1 MASSSMTRKDNKGQ
15 RQESIEEYKIEAW
28 KLVNWVQ
35 KEKKK
40 CPGVNGV
47 YWSWHSRW
55 LLEEP
60 LALPLMCIFAISA
73 LALCYS
79 HYD

>member
-1 MASSSMTRKDNKGQ
+1 MTRKDNKGQ

-40 CPGVNGV
+40 NVQEWMEYTDLGIAGD
-47 YWSWHSRW
+47 S
-55 LLEEP
+55 
-60 LALPLMCIFAISA
+60 
-73 LALCYS
+73 
-79 HYD
+79 

>member
-1 MASSSMTRKDNKGQ
+1 MLFPKYWVASSSVTGKDNKGQ

-40 CPGVNGV
+40 NVQ
-47 YWSWHSRW
+47 
-55 LLEEP
+55 E
-60 LALPLMCIFAISA
+60 
-73 LALCYS
+73 
-79 HYD
+79 